1 MTSTVRRRPRSPL
14 ARNRGHAVTALALA
28 AGLWLAP
35 ATPARAQVAGS
46 IAVYPTASSLEVGST
61 RQFTAY
67 VPISPNTVTWAVNGI
82 PGGNTATGTIS
93 ASGLYTPPKVIPS
106 ANTLTVS
113 ARSTAY
119 PASIGSATLTLTRPV
134 PYVWSVSPTRV
145 TTGQFSI
152 SLNGANFAS
161 DSQVL
166 IGGVAVTSTFVS
178 STKMLASSS
187 AAAPGTLK
195 VAVRQ
200 PAPGS
205 VTSASVSLA
214 VVAANMG
221 VTVAPA
227 TASLMLGS
235 SQAFASTVS
244 GTANTAVTWSVNGV
258 AGGSAATGTVSV
270 AGFYAAPASMPSPAT
285 VTVRATSVANPAVF
299 AQAVVTLVSPV
310 SVTMTP
316 TSATVQLGTTK
327 AFTATVSGA
336 ANTAVSWSVNGAA
349 GGSASAGTIDA
360 TGLYT
365 APSVM
370 PSVSTVTV
378 RAAAVANP
386 SSTAQ
391 ATVTLTSP
399 PPPPVS
405 LTAARFLEQSSF
417 GPSPATLARVQQIGI
432 DAYLDEQFAMPE
444 TQIPVPAGNGMG
456 ELRQWQLSN
465 FTTSPDQLRQRV
477 AYALS
482 QIVVTSSNKLIYA
495 NEILPWMRLLSQHAF
510 GNYRD
515 LLHDVSMSPSM
526 GKYLDLARSMK
537 PGMAGGANEN
547 YPRELMQLFSIGT
560 ARLNQDGSPMV
571 GSGGQPLATYDQN
584 AVRQVALALT
594 GWVYR
599 NNAYEDFSGP
609 MVPLAA
615 NHDTSAKAFLGCS
628 LPAGQSVQ
636 QDLDG
641 VIDCLMQHP
650 NMPPF
655 IATRLIRAL
664 VMSNPSP
671 QYITRVANVFAGVNG
686 GARGD
691 LKATVRAILMDP
703 EARNDVATA
712 TQGRLK
718 EPILQTAGFLRALNG
733 SFSSTNGLVYL
744 FDHLGQMPLTPP
756 SVFSWFSP
764 LYRAP
769 NSPLFGPEFQIY
781 SPSEATLRGNV
792 LYAMLQGNGG
802 GDTTVDLTPFQ
813 AYGNDMPALVEAA
826 NQVLLYGR
834 MPPEIKQALINAAS
848 PGYDAST
855 RIATV
860 LYLTALSG
868 QYAVQY

>member
-1 MTSTVRRRPRSPL
+1 MTPTVHGRPHGPLASRRRS
-14 ARNRGHAVTALALA
+14 ALATVVFASGLLLA
-28 AGLWLAP
+28 SAA
-35 ATPARAQVAGS
+35 PARAQVAGS
-46 IAVYPTASSLEVGST
+46 IAVYPTSSSLAVTGT

-67 VPISPNTVTWAVNGI
+67 VPISPSTIRWAVNGVV
-82 PGGNTATGTIS
+82 GGNAALGTIS
-93 ASGLYTPPKVIPS
+93 TGGLYTPPRVIPS
-106 ANTLTVS
+106 ANTLTIT

-119 PASIGSATLTLTRPV
+119 PTSVGSATLVLTRPV
-134 PYVWSVSPTRV
+134 PSVWSVSPNRV

-152 SLNGANFAS
+152 SLNGANFAA

-166 IGGVAVTSTFVS
+166 IGGVAAASTYVS
-178 STKMLASSS
+178 ATKMLASSS
-187 AAAPGTLK
+187 AAAPGTLQ

-200 PAPGS
+200 PGPGS
-205 VTSASVSLA
+205 VTSSSVPLT
-214 VVAANMG
+214 VVAANIG
-221 VTVAPA
+221 VTVAPT
-227 TASLMLGS
+227 TASVMLGAS
-235 SQAFASTVS
+235 RAFASTVT
-244 GTANTAVTWSVNGV
+244 GTANTAVTWSVNGVVGGSAAVGTVSSAGLYSAPAIMPSPATVAVRATSVANPAVFAQASVTLVSPVQVTMTPTSASVALGQTQAFTATVTGTPNTAVTWSVNGV
-258 AGGSAATGTVSV
+258 AGGSA
-270 AGFYAAPASMPSPAT
+270 
-285 VTVRATSVANPAVF
+285 
-299 AQAVVTLVSPV
+299 
-310 SVTMTP
+310 
-316 TSATVQLGTTK
+316 
-327 AFTATVSGA
+327 
-336 ANTAVSWSVNGAA
+336 
-349 GGSASAGTIDA
+349 SAGTIDA
-360 TGLYT
+360 TGLYR

-370 PSVSTVTV
+370 PQTSTVTV
-378 RAAAVANP
+378 RATAAASA

-391 ATVTLTSP
+391 ASVTLTSP

-432 DAYLDEQFAMPE
+432 DAYLGEQFGTPE
-444 TQIPVPAGNGMG
+444 TPIPVPAGNGTG
-456 ELRQWQLSN
+456 ELRQWQLHT
-465 FTTSPDQLRQRV
+465 FTTAPDQLRQRV

-495 NEILPWMRLLSQHAF
+495 DEILPWMRLLSQHAF

-515 LLHDVSMSPSM
+515 LLHDVSISPSM

-547 YPRELMQLFSIGT
+547 YPRELLQLFSVGT
-560 ARLNQDGSPMV
+560 SRLNQDGSPV
-571 GSGGQPLATYDQN
+571 LGPGGQPLPTYDQDT
-584 AVRQVALALT
+584 VRQVALALT

-599 NNAYEDFSGP
+599 NNAYEDFTGP

-615 NHDTSAKAFLGCS
+615 NHDTSAKSFLGCN

-655 IATRLIRAL
+655 IATRLIRSL

-691 LKATVRAILMDP
+691 LKATVRAILTDP

-718 EPILQTAGFLRALNG
+718 EPLLQTAGFLRALNG

-769 NSPLFGPEFQIY
+769 NSALFGPEFQIY

-834 MPPEIKQALINAAS
+834 MPPGIRQALIAAAS
-848 PGYDAST
+848 PGYDANT